1 MKKEFHHIGIPS
13 SDQKPNEIHLAPSKL
28 FITDATQSEHR
39 IEWLRYEP
47 GSPMPELLQKVAH
60 VAYTVDSLDEAL
72 AGRKVI
78 VQPFAPME
86 GLRVAFIEDEGA
98 PIEFLEFKKYPR
110 RKGSHYD
117 NEEVYQRPEGP
128 RAGTD

>member
-1 MKKEFHHIGIPS
+1 MKKEFHHIGIPTS
-13 SDQKPNEIHLAPSKL
+13 TRQPNEIHLAASKL

-39 IEWLRYEP
+39 IEWLRFEP
-47 GSPMPELLQKVAH
+47 RCPMPALLHTVAH

-98 PIEFLEFKKYPR
+98 PVEFLEFKK
-110 RKGSHYD
+110 
-117 NEEVYQRPEGP
+117 
-128 RAGTD
+128 

>member
-13 SDQKPNEIHLAPSKL
+13 PDQKPNEIHLAPSKL

-47 GSPMPELLQKVAH
+47 GSPMPEILQKVAH

-98 PIEFLEFKKYPR
+98 PIEFLEFKK
-110 RKGSHYD
+110 
-117 NEEVYQRPEGP
+117 
-128 RAGTD
+128 